1 MQIQIRTKNG
11 FYIFSQDSFNSDPKG
26 EFHTLC
32 QLLMFRGDDE
42 PNGLTVIMSGE
53 ERDFD
58 LYSQSA
64 TDPLSGKEN
73 EKEIDSEG

>member
-11 FYIFSQDSFNSDPKG
+11 LYVFNPDDFAKRPKA
-26 EFHTLC
+26 EFETIC

-42 PNGLTVIMSGE
+42 PNGLTVIYRGE